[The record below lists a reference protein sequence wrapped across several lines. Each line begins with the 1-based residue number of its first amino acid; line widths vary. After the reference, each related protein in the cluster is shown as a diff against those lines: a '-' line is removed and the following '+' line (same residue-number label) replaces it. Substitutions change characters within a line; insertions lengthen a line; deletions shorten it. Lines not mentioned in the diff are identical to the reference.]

1 MATQRAKKQTPASTS
16 ETLVS
21 NYEDRLG
28 VRQDRAKVMQ
38 EPVLPG
44 RLTKTEVLGEFA
56 IDPPGRQTSPE
67 VASLAGRYLGIPK
80 AERVKWVLAQSPEE
94 LARMLTALTAS
105 ALGQVN
111 E

>member
-1 MATQRAKKQTPASTS
+1 MTTVTRMKPMPKGKKPASTS

-21 NYEDRLG
+21 NYEGKLD
-28 VRQDRAKVMQ
+28 VRKERAKVTTPLAEQ
-38 EPVLPG
+38 LKDQ
-44 RLTKTEVLGEFA
+44 RLDL
-56 IDPPGRQTSPE
+56 PGRQTSPE
-67 VASLAGRYLGIPK
+67 VAALAGRYLGIPK

-94 LARMLTALTAS
+94 LSRMLATLSAS